1 MHGDNL
7 DITPLDEQT
16 ARTHMAAL
24 FRLTAREGL
33 HEGIS
38 NHFSYALSEDGQ
50 RFLMNPYGVH
60 FSAIKASD
68 MIELD
73 TANPPDL
80 ADPKIDIIAW
90 SIHGAIHKAVP
101 SARCLVH
108 LHSQFATAL
117 LCLKNPDL
125 PPIDQTSARFF
136 NRLSWGVGFDGMGI
150 GSEGERLAAC
160 LGNHNVLMMGAHG
173 FLVAAQTPALA
184 WDIAYH
190 LERAAKNYITAL
202 STGREVNILP
212 GHIAEK
218 TAQQWEAYTRDT
230 NGYQMHLDAMM
241 DVLDASDDSYR
252 H

>member
-16 ARTHMAAL
+16 ARTQMATL

-50 RFLMNPYGVH
+50 RFLMNPYGAH
-60 FSAIKASD
+60 FSAMKASD
-68 MIELD
+68 LILFD

-80 ADPKIDIIAW
+80 AYPKIYITAW
-90 SIHGAIHKAVP
+90 SIHGAIQKVVP

-117 LCLKNPDL
+117 VCLKNPGL
-125 PPIDQTSARFF
+125 PPIDQTSACFF
-136 NRLSWGVGFDGMGI
+136 NRLSWDVDFDGIGI
-150 GSEGERLAAC
+150 GSEGERLAGC
-160 LGNHNVLMMGAHG
+160 LGNHNVLIMGAHG
-173 FLVAAQTPALA
+173 FLVAAHTPALA
-184 WDIAYH
+184 WDIVYH
-190 LERAAKNYITAL
+190 VERAAKNYISAL
-202 STGREVNILP
+202 STGCGVNILL
-212 GHIAEK
+212 GHIAKK
-218 TAQQWEAYTRDT
+218 TAQQWEEYARDT
-230 NGYQMHLDAMM
+230 NGYQMHLDAMT
-241 DVLDASDDSYR
+241 DVLDVCDDSYR

>member
-1 MHGDNL
+1 
-7 DITPLDEQT
+7 
-16 ARTHMAAL
+16 MAAL
-24 FRLTAREGL
+24 LRLTAREGL

-38 NHFSYALSEDGQ
+38 NHFRYALSENGQ

-60 FSAIKASD
+60 
-68 MIELD
+68 
-73 TANPPDL
+73 
-80 ADPKIDIIAW
+80 
-90 SIHGAIHKAVP
+90 
-101 SARCLVH
+101 

-117 LCLKNPDL
+117 VCLKNPDL

-136 NRLSWGVGFDGMGI
+136 NRLSWDVGFDGMGI

-202 STGREVNILP
+202 SAGREVNILP

-218 TAQQWEAYTRDT
+218 TAQ
-230 NGYQMHLDAMM
+230 
-241 DVLDASDDSYR
+241 
-252 H
+252 